1 MSKLNFFFLITA
13 VNFPFLALAH
23 GEEVLQIVFIDA
35 FVFFALLLFIGFA
48 KWKMNGK
55 MRLILTL
62 FISEFILGVTLG
74 SIPYNENSLMITI
87 LSAAIPIVAVLS
99 IYMKF
104 NQKYHQKFKLNE
116 SKSDSYLQFIP
127 PLIEASELQSLID
140 LESTILID
148 VRTGP
153 NAKAVYESEH
163 LKGAR
168 FVDLDSELAEIP
180 ENAAVGGRHP
190 LPSIENF
197 AQLLGRLGISPDT
210 HVNIY
215 DDKFGA
221 NAAARFWW
229 MLKALGHEKVQV
241 INGGLQA
248 ALKNS
253 IPSNS
258 GKEVAQNVGAYPA
271 KNWTL
276 GRVSMAEVEDAAH
289 SNNHIIIDVR
299 DADRY
304 NGLTEPIDLVA
315 GHIPTAINVPF
326 TENLDENGMFL
337 SSERLLEKYSNLCS
351 SVPGDHVIV
360 HCGSGVT
367 ACHTLLAFAHAGL
380 EIPKLYVGSWS
391 EWSRNE
397 KLMVP

>member
-1 MSKLNFFFLITA
+1 MRTI
-13 VNFPFLALAH
+13 FP
-23 GEEVLQIVFIDA
+23 
-35 FVFFALLLFIGFA
+35 
-48 KWKMNGK
+48 
-55 MRLILTL
+55 
-62 FISEFILGVTLG
+62 
-74 SIPYNENSLMITI
+74 
-87 LSAAIPIVAVLS
+87 PI
-99 IYMKF
+99 
-104 NQKYHQKFKLNE
+104 
-116 SKSDSYLQFIP
+116 
-127 PLIEASELQSLID
+127 IEPSELQALID

-153 NAKAVYESEH
+153 NAKAAYETEH

-180 ENAAVGGRHP
+180 ENAAFGGRHP

-197 AQLLGRLGISPDT
+197 NQLLGRLEIYPDT
-210 HVNIY
+210 HVIVY

-258 GKEVAQNVGAYPA
+258 GNETVQKVGAYPA
-271 KNWTL
+271 NDWNL
-276 GRVSMAEVEDAAH
+276 GRVSMSEVEESMQ

-326 TENLDENGMFL
+326 TENLDENGLFL
-337 SSERLLEKYSNLCS
+337 PSEHLNEKYSKLCAY
-351 SVPGDHVIV
+351 VPSNHVIV

-380 EIPKLYVGSWS
+380 EIPQLYVGSWS

-397 KLMVP
+397 KPMVKS

>member
-1 MSKLNFFFLITA
+1 MKSISILTLFVFIL
-13 VNFPFLALAH
+13 FPMKVLAH
-23 GEEVLQIVFIDA
+23 GEEILQIVFIDA

-55 MRLILTL
+55 MRLILAL
-62 FISEFILGVTLG
+62 VASEFILGLALG
-74 SIPYNENSLMITI
+74 SLPFNDNKLMIA
-87 LSAAIPIVAVLS
+87 LFSAFIPIVSVVS
-99 IYMKF
+99 IYIKF
-104 NQKYHQKFKLNE
+104 NQKYHEKFELNN
-116 SKSDSYLQFIP
+116 SKSDSYLNFIP
-127 PLIEASELQSLID
+127 PLIQASELQSIID

-153 NAKAVYESEH
+153 NAKAAYESEH

-180 ENAAVGGRHP
+180 ENTAFGGRHP
-190 LPSIENF
+190 LPSIEKF
-197 AQLLGRLGISPDT
+197 TLTLGRLGISPET
-210 HVNIY
+210 HVIVY

-229 MLKALGHEKVQV
+229 MLKALGHENVQV

-258 GKEVAQNVGAYPA
+258 GNETVQLVGAYPA
-271 KNWTL
+271 NDWNL
-276 GRVSMAEVEDAAH
+276 GRVSLSEVEVATH

-326 TENLDENGMFL
+326 TENLDENGLFL
-337 SSERLLEKYSNLCS
+337 PSEILNEKYSLLCK
-351 SVPGDHVIV
+351 SVPSNHVIV

-380 EIPKLYVGSWS
+380 EIPKLYIGSWS
-391 EWSRNE
+391 EWSRN
-397 KLMVP
+397 KDLNK

>member
-1 MSKLNFFFLITA
+1 MSKLNYLFLITA

-23 GEEVLQIVFIDA
+23 GQNVLQTVYIDA
-35 FVFFALLLFIGFA
+35 LVFFALLLFIGFA

-55 MRLILTL
+55 MRLILAL
-62 FISEFILGVTLG
+62 FTSEFILGLTLG
-74 SIPYNENSLMITI
+74 SLPYNENSLMITI
-87 LSAAIPIVAVLS
+87 LSAAIPIVSVLS
-99 IYMKF
+99 IYLKF
-104 NQKYHQKFKLNE
+104 NYKYHEKFELNKL
-116 SKSDSYLQFIP
+116 KSDLYLPYIP
-127 PLIEASELQSLID
+127 PLIEASELQALIN

-153 NAKAVYESEH
+153 NAKAAYESEH

-180 ENAAVGGRHP
+180 KNAAFGGRHP
-190 LPSIENF
+190 LPSIEHF
-197 AQLLGRLGISPDT
+197 AQFLGRLGISPDT
-210 HVNIY
+210 HVIVY

-253 IPSNS
+253 IPCNS
-258 GKEVAQNVGAYPA
+258 GNETVQMVGAYPA
-271 KNWTL
+271 NDWNL
-276 GRVSMAEVEDAAH
+276 GRVSMSEVEEATQ

-304 NGLTEPIDLVA
+304 NGLIEPIDLVA

-326 TENLDENGMFL
+326 SENLDKNGLFL
-337 SSERLLEKYSNLCS
+337 LSEILNEKYSRLCS
-351 SVPGDHVIV
+351 SVPSNHVIV

-391 EWSRNE
+391 EWSRN
-397 KLMVP
+397 KDLNK